1 MQSLIVMVGFWAI
14 QQGSAL
20 QNSTTLTLDQAVAL
34 ASTQAFSIRTAK
46 VNVGKA
52 QDLVDLAKTG
62 QGLNVSLNGGYTR
75 IEQQGVKQS
84 PGGVGGGFA
93 GGPPQDETKVSLAI
107 NQVIDI
113 TGALGKAVSQAR
125 LNKEAQEMLVLAEVN
140 GVKARVRSAYFQILQ
155 ADSLIAVQQAE
166 VDAAKE
172 RLSKAQ
178 VRFNNDA
185 IPKFDVIRFETELRR
200 SEQALINGKLDAA
213 LARQNLNNI
222 LGRPIETP
230 LDVVPVT
237 GLPSADLNP
246 DTVTQVGLSKR
257 PDLMAAEKSLLAL
270 IKVMEREKLGMGP
283 QLSVSASH
291 SEVVGPLSV
300 GAARGQTVAGI
311 NVSLPLYDSHSTRTK
326 VRSANKDIENAQI
339 QLELARLGIALE
351 IRSALS
357 RLISAQESLTT
368 AQKTKELSQ
377 ESLRLAQL
385 RYDENVGLFVDLV
398 TAQAEFT
405 RAANAVVLAE
415 YQYLTAYAELQRA
428 AGSDTLTQTA
438 LAAAAQAGD
447 KK

>member
-20 QNSTTLTLDQAVAL
+20 QNSTTLTLGQAVAL

-84 PGGVGGGFA
+84 PGGFGGGFA

-155 ADSLIAVQQAE
+155 TDSLIAVQQTE
-166 VDAAKE
+166 VNAAKE
-172 RLSKAQ
+172 RLSKAE
-178 VRFNNDA
+178 VRFKNDA

-200 SEQALINGKLDAA
+200 SEQALIDAKLDAT

-222 LGRPIETP
+222 LGRPIETT
-230 LDVVPVT
+230 LEVVPVT

-246 DTVTQVGLSKR
+246 DTVTQVGLSRR
-257 PDLMAAEKSLLAL
+257 PDLLAAEKSLQAL

-291 SEVVGPLSV
+291 SEVLGPVSI

-326 VRSANKDIENAQI
+326 VRSASKDIENAQI

-415 YQYLTAYAELQRA
+415 YQYLTAYAEIQRA
-428 AGSDTLTQTA
+428 AGSDTLTLTA
-438 LAAAAQAGD
+438 PAAAAQPGE